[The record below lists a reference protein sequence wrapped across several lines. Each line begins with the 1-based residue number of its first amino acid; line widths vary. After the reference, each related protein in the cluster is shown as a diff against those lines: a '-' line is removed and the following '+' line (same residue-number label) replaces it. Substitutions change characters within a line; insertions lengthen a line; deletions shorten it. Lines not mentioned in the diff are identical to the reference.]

1 MATTNEADI
10 IDQLNISNE
19 LIEKFA
25 DYDRFMNYELP
36 KNPPIPQSKNQK
48 AIFFFWLSPN

>member
-1 MATTNEADI
+1 VATTNEADI